1 MVFDLIFFLVLF
13 SAVYLTGLYFFIRFI
28 LLSER
33 DQTEAVVS
41 LSVGGDD
48 DKKEN
53 TEGETA
59 AAATEKPRGA
69 SPTPKRKVIR
79 RVKSEYN
86 LRSRRKKDVGKED
99 PGKK

>member
-41 LSVGGDD
+41 LSVGG
-48 DKKEN
+48 
-53 TEGETA
+53 
-59 AAATEKPRGA
+59 
-69 SPTPKRKVIR
+69 
-79 RVKSEYN
+79 
-86 LRSRRKKDVGKED
+86 VGFVLAKGLHMQ
-99 PGKK
+99 PLCLVLSQTLQML